1 MKMRNNNK
9 GKVSPSPASF
19 PSGDSLAVLNLLP
32 AAILTLAVTLSLE
45 DREVLAYM
53 ITRSI
58 KSTNPKSSNNNN
70 NNNNNKNKSPSV
82 HKSPVFDCDCFDCY
96 TNYWFRWDTS
106 ANRELIH
113 QVIEA
118 FEENLTSS
126 EHQQVNCRGGRKPK
140 KTSHRKLAGKAL
152 TPPPEVSVSVS
163 PPYDVALAEECTE
176 RDDVTEES
184 PPLPETDSTAV
195 VRGSPARKVV
205 ADVKGLFNWRLWGI
219 WSP

>member
-1 MKMRNNNK
+1 
-9 GKVSPSPASF
+9 
-19 PSGDSLAVLNLLP
+19 
-32 AAILTLAVTLSLE
+32 
-45 DREVLAYM
+45 M

-58 KSTNPKSSNNNN
+58 KSTNPRSSNNNN
-70 NNNNNKNKSPSV
+70 NNNNKSPAI

-126 EHQQVNCRGGRKPK
+126 EHEHVNCRDGRKPK
-140 KTSHRKLAGKAL
+140 KLSHRKLAGKAL
-152 TPPPEVSVSVS
+152 TLPPEVSFSVS
-163 PPYDVALAEECTE
+163 PPYDVALTEEFG
-176 RDDVTEES
+176 EES
-184 PPLPETDSTAV
+184 PPSPLLLETDETAV
-195 VRGSPARKVV
+195 VRGSPVRKVV

>member
-1 MKMRNNNK
+1 MKMRNNK

-19 PSGDSLAVLNLLP
+19 PAGDSLAVLNLLP
-32 AAILTLAVTLSLE
+32 AAIVTLAVTLSLE
-45 DREVLAYM
+45 DRQVLAYM

-58 KSTNPKSSNNNN
+58 KSTNPRSSD
-70 NNNNNKNKSPSV
+70 NNNNNKKNNNNKSSAV

-118 FEENLTSS
+118 FEENLTST
-126 EHQQVNCRGGRKPK
+126 EQVNCRGRKPK
-140 KTSHRKLAGKAL
+140 KPSHRKLAGKTL
-152 TPPPEVSVSVS
+152 TLPPPPLPEVSVS
-163 PPYDVALAEECTE
+163 PTYDVALAEEYAGE
-176 RDDVTEES
+176 LDDVAEES
-184 PPLPETDSTAV
+184 PPSPETDATSV
-195 VRGSPARKVV
+195 VRGSPARKVMP
-205 ADVKGLFNWRLWGI
+205 DVKGLFNWRLWGI